1 MRKKCRF
8 QCSHISSLHG
18 AKGALAGVIH
28 EVALVGNAQLAP
40 DRGQKMNRPAAA
52 RNDSLLQGARQ
63 LIHEVRRN
71 LGDRQYV
78 ERTGQAVPR
87 SRKLA
92 ERWIAG

>member
-1 MRKKCRF
+1 
-8 QCSHISSLHG
+8 LHG

-40 DRGQKMNRPAAA
+40 DRGQKMNR
-52 RNDSLLQGARQ
+52 QGARQ